1 MWNGWNEANK
11 YRKIE
16 GHSVGIPDS
25 YYRATENDLLRDYL
39 KAVPLLTIT
48 SEYKLQKQMEVV
60 IEQSKN
66 NDVSVKSQLYDK
78 GHAITNLKERN
89 SNFDAIA
96 SLAEDFLEKYTLII
110 LNFIIEK
117 RLNWSY

>member
-1 MWNGWNEANK
+1 
-11 YRKIE
+11 
-16 GHSVGIPDS
+16 
-25 YYRATENDLLRDYL
+25 L

-117 RLNWSY
+117 RLN